1 MKTINSRIKQFREKM
16 SLTQTEFADK
26 LNISRV
32 TLSEIERGKT
42 KVNSDILTNL
52 VNTFN
57 VLSEWLITGKGE
69 MMLAAPEELLPVLD
83 DINKRIT
90 IAGPILDRLL
100 IKNGAP
106 NLFRELIEI
115 MGNIEMVQRYFSHY
129 FLKVDIESSIMSYR
143 EKRIMVNELNNELKK
158 YIEINQAL
166 LSCLEPYKLMIKEL
180 ANKLDEFDSN
190 RDDIYSLKDKTPEQY

>member
-1 MKTINSRIKQFREKM
+1 M